1 MRLAIFFNNSRGY
14 LLLKKLKKKHIISL
28 AILSSKFLNKKYI
41 SQLKKM
47 KINFLIVKNVN
58 DNKIFLLIKKL
69 KIDLNIVAGFPYI
82 LNKKL
87 ICSAKY
93 KSINLHAGPIPSYRG
108 GSPLNWQIINGE
120 DKIYLSIIKMTEKID
135 KGKLLAEGKFKLKN
149 FDTIT
154 SVKKK
159 ADNLFCKL
167 IDDAIKN
174 IINNKII
181 VSKTKKENRYF
192 KQRTIKD
199 SLINFNQLTAKEVF
213 NRFRAC
219 EKPYE
224 AFYLNLNKKIII
236 KNLKILKKNENSK
249 KNKHRIFRCKK
260 NFVLVSY

>member
-1 MRLAIFFNNSRGY
+1 
-14 LLLKKLKKKHIISL
+14 
-28 AILSSKFLNKKYI
+28 
-41 SQLKKM
+41 M

-181 VSKTKKENRYF
+181 VSKTKKKIDISN
-192 KQRTIKD
+192 
-199 SLINFNQLTAKEVF
+199 KE
-213 NRFRAC
+213 
-219 EKPYE
+219 
-224 AFYLNLNKKIII
+224 L
-236 KNLKILKKNENSK
+236 LKI
-249 KNKHRIFRCKK
+249 
-260 NFVLVSY
+260 VL